1 MTLFDRWTQRFF
13 QTPLLWGG
21 LLSVAFYLLLDV
33 SDQWV
38 DPWLVRCLTG
48 RWEAYLCMSLFFI
61 GVASLSIRALD
72 IVHQS
77 WSLVRP
83 VGDKPIKSDK
93 SLSTNLGPPH
103 PALSPEYGGEG
114 SKSIQSPD
122 AEQKQ
127 LAKPRATDT
136 SYYHLRLQN
145 ALQFATRN
153 VAPKAL
159 VDYLSD
165 LAEADRTQMERK
177 YELTRFLT
185 WALPAVGSLA
195 TILGIAAA
203 ISQLTATNSAELIA
217 GVTGGL
223 AKAFDTFALAL
234 GLSILL
240 MLFKFVNQQSESRLL
255 SAVDKRVNDA
265 MKTRL
270 DESVDSSTVQI
281 EQLRMLTN
289 SVVQATE
296 KLTQHQGAPPGRMA
310 PQASP
315 GSQNSAEIDEHK
327 METLVSR
334 AMANALQQQSS
345 NVIFP
350 SGGGADLA
358 GWKPLQQALQQ
369 VANHLARQQAKQENE
384 GEVVQQLMSMIDDE
398 LKDDQPVRN
407 RPELRMHVGE
417 QAAASLWK

>member
-61 GVASLSIRALD
+61 GVASLSIRA
-72 IVHQS
+72 IYIGHQS
-77 WSLVRP
+77 WNLLRP
-83 VGDKPIKSDK
+83 VGDRPIKNDNG
-93 SLSTNLGPPH
+93 LSTNSRPPH
-103 PALSPEYGGEG
+103 LALSVRVRGEG
-114 SKSIQSPD
+114 ATPQ

-315 GSQNSAEIDEHK
+315 GSQNSAELDEQK